1 MGESTGTNKR
11 RGRPENLRPRWKPG
25 ESGNPGG
32 RPKGKS
38 MSSHLQAWGDMTPT
52 EAAEL
57 CAVYAKQLR
66 EFGDKLT
73 LKEIATLR
81 MWVSQISEPSPS
93 MMGLIFDRTDG
104 PVKTESA
111 NSHDITVRVIRE
123 DRGPADGA

>member
-1 MGESTGTNKR
+1 
-11 RGRPENLRPRWKPG
+11 
-25 ESGNPGG
+25 
-32 RPKGKS
+32 
-38 MSSHLQAWGDMTPT
+38 MTPT

-73 LKEIATLR
+73 IKEIATLR

-104 PVKTESA
+104 PVTTKADNTNEVV
-111 NSHDITVRVIRE
+111 VRVVHVGE
-123 DRGPADGA
+123 GPDDAGT